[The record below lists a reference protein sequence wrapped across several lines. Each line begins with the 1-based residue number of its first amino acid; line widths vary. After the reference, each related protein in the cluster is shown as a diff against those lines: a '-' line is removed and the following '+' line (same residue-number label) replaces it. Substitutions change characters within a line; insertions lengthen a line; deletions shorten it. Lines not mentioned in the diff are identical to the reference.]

1 MEIQREEHGRHG
13 AFFIEEGGEW
23 LAELSYVKRGE
34 DTIVVDH
41 TEVNEKLRGQDI
53 GKKLVT
59 AVVEYARDNKLKL
72 KPLCP
77 FTRKVID
84 ETPEFQDVLAE

>member
-53 GKKLVT
+53 GKKLVA
-59 AVVEYARDNKLKL
+59 AVVEYARENKFKL